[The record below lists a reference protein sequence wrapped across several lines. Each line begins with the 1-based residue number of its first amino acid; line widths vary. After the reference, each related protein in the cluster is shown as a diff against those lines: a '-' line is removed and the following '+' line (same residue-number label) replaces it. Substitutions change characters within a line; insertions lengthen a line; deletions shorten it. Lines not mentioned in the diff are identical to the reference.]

1 MFRLLQY
8 EDYLTVYYKILGLWT
23 TICWFVFLFHQD
35 SFGSQIDP
43 HSFASP
49 EAIKTTHAYLD
60 LNVNFDQQTLKGF
73 VRLSFEK
80 KDEDATSV
88 ILDAQNL
95 TIFNVSESST
105 GQNLNYEFTDS
116 NKFGDK
122 LEIKL
127 PKFIGKWFSVRI
139 DYETSPE
146 ASGLHWLQLSQT
158 LGEHPFM
165 FSLNQPIGARSMLPC
180 QDTPSVKSSYS
191 ATITAPEQF
200 IILMSAIREGEDSV
214 EEGLKTSKFTQ
225 KVPIQ
230 SYLIAIAVGDVV
242 AKRIGPRSHVWAEA
256 PLLEK
261 AAHDFSETE
270 SFLQTAEDLSGPYV
284 WGIYD
289 ILVLPP
295 AFAFG
300 GMENPCLT
308 FASPALLSGDRSNA
322 WVIAHEIAHSW
333 TGNLV
338 TNVNMEHFWINE
350 GFTCFVQ
357 NKIEGRLFG
366 EPTKDLSAML
376 RFRDLEEAVNDELGP
391 SHSFTALVPNLTGFI
406 RLLIISK
413 FKSNKLCRC
422 QSS

>member
-1 MFRLLQY
+1 
-8 EDYLTVYYKILGLWT
+8 
-23 TICWFVFLFHQD
+23 
-35 SFGSQIDP
+35 
-43 HSFASP
+43 
-49 EAIKTTHAYLD
+49 
-60 LNVNFDQQTLKGF
+60 
-73 VRLSFEK
+73 
-80 KDEDATSV
+80 
-88 ILDAQNL
+88 
-95 TIFNVSESST
+95 
-105 GQNLNYEFTDS
+105 
-116 NKFGDK
+116 
-122 LEIKL
+122 
-127 PKFIGKWFSVRI
+127 
-139 DYETSPE
+139 
-146 ASGLHWLQLSQT
+146 
-158 LGEHPFM
+158 
-165 FSLNQPIGARSMLPC
+165 MLPC

-357 NKIEGRLFG
+357 NKIEGRLLG